1 MGQSTIKMEK
11 VFSDAKATAL
21 IKKLNN
27 GFFFRAYLF
36 MQLPAAFY
44 SGIRLLQ
51 VSAKQASASVPFT
64 RFTKNPFRST
74 YFACLAMAAELT
86 TGILGLI
93 ALKST
98 DKKIS
103 MLVLNL
109 EASYSKKATDTTF
122 FTCVDGDKIRA
133 AINQTIT
140 TGEAVE
146 VKCESIGQN
155 KAGELIATFYI
166 TWSFK
171 VKS

>member
-1 MGQSTIKMEK
+1 MENT
-11 VFSDAKATAL
+11 FSDAKAQAL

-27 GFFFRAYLF
+27 SFFFRTYLF
-36 MQLPAAFY
+36 MQLPVAFY
-44 SGIRLLQ
+44 SGIKLHH
-51 VSAKQASASVPFT
+51 VSIKEATASVPFK

-98 DKKIS
+98 DKKVS
-103 MLVLNL
+103 MLVLHL
-109 EASYSKKATDTTF
+109 EASYFKKAIDTTF
-122 FTCVDGDKIRA
+122 FTCVDGDKIRT
-133 AINQTIT
+133 AIQQSIT

-146 VKCESIGQN
+146 VKCESIGKN
-155 KAGELIATFYI
+155 KAGELVATFYI

>member
-1 MGQSTIKMEK
+1 MENIFST
-11 VFSDAKATAL
+11 AKAASL
-21 IKKLNN
+21 LKKLNS
-27 GFFFRAYLF
+27 GFFFRTYLF
-36 MQLPAAFY
+36 FQLPSAFY
-44 SGIRLLQ
+44 SGVRLQ
-51 VSAKQASASVPFT
+51 NVSMEAATASVPFK

-103 MLVLNL
+103 MLVLHL
-109 EASYSKKATDTTF
+109 EASYFKKAIDTTF
-122 FTCVDGDKIRA
+122 FTCVDGDKIRN
-133 AINQTIT
+133 AIQQSIL

-146 VKCESIGQN
+146 VKCESIGKN
-155 KAGELIATFYI
+155 KAGELVATFYI

-171 VKS
+171 VKN

>member
-1 MGQSTIKMEK
+1 MEDT
-11 VFSDAKATAL
+11 FSDAKAQAL

-27 GFFFRAYLF
+27 SFFFRAYLF
-36 MQLPAAFY
+36 MQLPSAFY
-44 SGIRLLQ
+44 SGIRLRQ
-51 VSAKQASASVPFT
+51 VSLKAATASIPFK
-64 RFTKNPFRST
+64 RFTKNPFGST

-93 ALKST
+93 ALRST

-109 EASYSKKATDTTF
+109 EASYAKKATDITF
-122 FTCVDGDKIRA
+122 FTCVDGDKIRT
-133 AINQTIT
+133 AIKQSIT
-140 TGEAVE
+140 TGKAVE
-146 VKCESIGQN
+146 VKCQSIGKN